1 MEAKLFACV
10 LALALGAGCVAGEP
24 VGQGTFAGQQAPPSE
39 NFIIG
44 GAPEAGYD
52 AVVAVLYGGIQGCT
66 GTLVNTTFVVTA
78 AHCVE
83 GSSANDMSVFFGSN
97 VSGGGD
103 VIEVIRAVPHPNYN
117 NATLAADIAVLELA
131 NPAPGRITPIPY
143 STTPLT
149 NADVGRQA
157 TFVGFGLSNV
167 NQDNSAGI
175 KRSVQIPITQINAQE
190 IIYAAPGRQTC
201 FGDSGGPALLNVGG
215 LERLVGVTSYG
226 DANCADFGANVR
238 TDAFASFLANTIG
251 DDSGSQPSDS
261 GPTPTPPVT
270 DDNTNPSEPD
280 NTPANPP
287 ADEVTPGGDFCID
300 NNFYDDGTCHINCPQ
315 PDPDC
320 WIEVCLADGQCYDI
334 PRTAGD
340 SVQPGDGQGPAVDLG
355 AGCTAVP
362 VSPTPSLLGTI
373 LGALMGLVLVQS
385 RRSRR

>member
-157 TFVGFGLSNV
+157 TFVGFGL
-167 NQDNSAGI
+167 
-175 KRSVQIPITQINAQE
+175 
-190 IIYAAPGRQTC
+190 
-201 FGDSGGPALLNVGG
+201 
-215 LERLVGVTSYG
+215 
-226 DANCADFGANVR
+226 
-238 TDAFASFLANTIG
+238 
-251 DDSGSQPSDS
+251 
-261 GPTPTPPVT
+261 
-270 DDNTNPSEPD
+270 
-280 NTPANPP
+280 
-287 ADEVTPGGDFCID
+287 
-300 NNFYDDGTCHINCPQ
+300 
-315 PDPDC
+315 
-320 WIEVCLADGQCYDI
+320 
-334 PRTAGD
+334 
-340 SVQPGDGQGPAVDLG
+340 
-355 AGCTAVP
+355 
-362 VSPTPSLLGTI
+362 
-373 LGALMGLVLVQS
+373 
-385 RRSRR
+385 